1 MDNKKYL
8 DKVVGSLVRGTD
20 IDYENNRIT
29 FPFLFSLP
37 LSSPYSSF
45 SLSSRLIFFLSSSSF
60 LHPFSTYCKNTF
72 GLTEEEVEY
81 VWEEYKSIILDKI
94 SNREP

>member
-1 MDNKKYL
+1 MNNKKYL
-8 DKVVGSLVRGTD
+8 DKVVGSLVRGTK

-29 FPFLFSLP
+29 FPFLSSFLP
-37 LSSPYSSF
+37 FPYSSF

-72 GLTEEEVEY
+72 GLTEKEIDY
-81 VWEEYKSIILDKI
+81 VWNEYITIIKDKI
-94 SNREP
+94 EDGE

>member
-1 MDNKKYL
+1 MNNKKYL
-8 DKVVGSLVRGTD
+8 DKVVGSLVRGTK

-29 FPFLFSLP
+29 FPFLSSFLP
-37 LSSPYSSF
+37 FPYSSF

-72 GLTEEEVEY
+72 GLTEEEIEY
-81 VWEEYKSIILDKI
+81 VYKKYRDIIKDKI